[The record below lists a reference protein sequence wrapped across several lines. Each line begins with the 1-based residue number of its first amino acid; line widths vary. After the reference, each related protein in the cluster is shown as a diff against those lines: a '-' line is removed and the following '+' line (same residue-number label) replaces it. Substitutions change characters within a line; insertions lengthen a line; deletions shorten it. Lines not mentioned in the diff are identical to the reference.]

1 MISIFLDLIKG
12 IISRLKV
19 LSPKDSFV
27 IWGVTRHARPCLDCW
42 VVTSTS
48 WNLLKVCN
56 LALRIA
62 RSAGSLLPLLSLTMS
77 PLGGLDPPRLLLR
90 IRKFWK
96 VNLSW
101 ARGLPSTAIFPKFCH
116 DSSSQVL
123 VTLSEDQSDCQE
135 PHSASPN
142 PVWVSTPNLATA
154 ASYSSV
160 FSIMFAFTRFVS
172 VQTSDSGFIAIDPE

>member
-1 MISIFLDLIKG
+1 M
-12 IISRLKV
+12 ISRLKV
-19 LSPKDSFV
+19 LSPKDWFV

-62 RSAGSLLPLLSLTMS
+62 LSSGTLLPLLSLTEGVK
-77 PLGGLDPPRLLLR
+77 GGLDPPRLLLR
-90 IRKFWK
+90 IRKSWK
-96 VNLSW
+96 LNLVSVLGGSEL
-101 ARGLPSTAIFPKFCH
+101 RAIVPKFDH

-135 PHSASPN
+135 PHSASPK
-142 PVWVSTPNLATA
+142 PVWVSIPNLATA

-160 FSIMFAFTRFVS
+160 FSIMFASTRFVS